1 MMIVEQDVIV
11 KPETHTKITCKC
23 PECGKVFDAW
33 LQKHLV
39 ADPVNRNM
47 EEQTTDCT
55 FCLEEWLARDEE
67 ENEPSFG
74 GE

>member
-1 MMIVEQDVIV
+1 MIVKQDVIV
-11 KPETHTKITCKC
+11 KSETHTKITCKC
-23 PECGKVFDAW
+23 PECGEVFDAW

-39 ADPVNRNM
+39 ANPVNRNM
-47 EEQTTDCT
+47 EEETTDCT
-55 FCLEEWLARDEE
+55 FCHEEWLARDEE